1 MARLQ
6 RIGAVEI
13 VISDTLVLQI
23 HLSPLTLRNFNVLM
37 ASIIDIKLP
46 RAIAAA
52 LRIPPND
59 PRRQQIRVL
68 KKLLKKARFT
78 ELGQHYRFD
87 EILLSR
93 HPGKKFQELIPVH
106 DYNKIYNEW
115 WNKTLEGVPDVA
127 WPGKIKYYA
136 LSSGTSEA
144 ASKYIP
150 VTREMLRSNTI
161 NYVKQ
166 LLSLFAYEDVNRKA
180 MTRGFLMLGGA
191 TDLKKG
197 KAGWY
202 AGDLSGILA
211 KKRPFWFQTFYKPGG
226 RIAALSDWNQKLTEI
241 VEHAREWDIGYIV
254 GVPAW
259 CQMCMEMV
267 IEHYKVKNI
276 HEIWPNLG
284 FFVHGGVAFEPYK
297 KGFEKLLGKPIV
309 YIENYLSSEGF
320 IGYKTREH
328 AKGMQLVLDNNIF
341 FEFVPFD
348 DTNFDSEGNLVA
360 NPDAKMV
367 HEVEE
372 GKEYALLMSTNSGA
386 WRYLIGDTVKFV
398 DVERCELVIT
408 GRTKHFLSLTGEHL
422 SVDNM
427 NKAIE
432 LVSDELNI
440 SIPEYTVVG
449 FPFENFFAHRWYV
462 ACDDNVDTDELRKRI
477 DAHLRELNDDYA
489 VERDSALKEV
499 FLEKLPEEKFMKFM
513 ELKGKLGS
521 QHKFPRVMKGKMLQ
535 EWNRFLESGNI

>member
-1 MARLQ
+1 MTRL
-6 RIGAVEI
+6 
-13 VISDTLVLQI
+13 
-23 HLSPLTLRNFNVLM
+23 
-37 ASIIDIKLP
+37 IDIKLP
-46 RAIAAA
+46 RAIATA
-52 LRIPPND
+52 LRIPQND

-78 ELGQHYRFD
+78 EFGQEYRFD
-87 EILLSR
+87 EILLHR
-93 HPGKKFQELIPVH
+93 HPGKKFQELVPTF
-106 DYNKIYNEW
+106 DYNKIHEQW
-115 WNKTLEGVPDVA
+115 WYKTLEGVPDVT

-150 VTREMLRSNTI
+150 ITTELLRSNTI
-161 NYVKQ
+161 NYIKQ
-166 LLSLFAYEDVNRKA
+166 LFSLFTYENVPRNA
-180 MTRGFLMLGGA
+180 MAKGFLMLGGA

-226 RIAALSDWNQKLTEI
+226 RIAAMQDWNQKLNEI

-276 HEIWPNLG
+276 HEIWPNFS

-297 KGFEKLLGKPIV
+297 KGFEKLLGKPII

-320 IGYKTREH
+320 IGYKHREN
-328 AKGMQLVLDNNIF
+328 AKGMQLILDNNIF

-348 DTNFDSEGNLVA
+348 DKNFDSEG
-360 NPDAKMV
+360 KMLDHPEALMI

-372 GKEYALLMSTNSGA
+372 GKEYALLMSTNAGA
-386 WRYLIGDTVKFV
+386 WRYLLGDTIKFV
-398 DVERCELVIT
+398 DMEKSEVVIT
-408 GRTKHFLSLTGEHL
+408 GRTKHFLSLVGEHL

-427 NKAIE
+427 NKAIQ
-432 LVSDELNI
+432 LVSEEFNI

-449 FPFENFFAHRWYV
+449 FPYEGFFAHRWYIG
-462 ACDDNVDTDELRKRI
+462 CDDRVDRDQLRRRI
-477 DAHLRELNDDYA
+477 DAHLRVLNDDYA
-489 VERDSALKEV
+489 TERDSALKEV
-499 FLEKLPEEKFMKFM
+499 FLEVLPENAFLKFM
-513 ELKGKLGS
+513 ESKGKLGS
-521 QHKFPRVMKGKMLQ
+521 QHKFPRVLKGKMLEEWELFLKKQ
-535 EWNRFLESGNI
+535 EPVARS

>member
-1 MARLQ
+1 MA
-6 RIGAVEI
+6 
-13 VISDTLVLQI
+13 
-23 HLSPLTLRNFNVLM
+23 N
-37 ASIIDIKLP
+37 IIDIKIP
-46 RAIAAA
+46 KAIANA
-52 LRIPPND
+52 LRIPQND

-68 KKLLKKARFT
+68 KKLLRKARFT
-78 ELGQHYRFD
+78 EFGQQFRFD
-87 EILLSR
+87 DILLSK
-93 HPGKKFQELIPVH
+93 HPGKSFQDLVPVH
-106 DYNKIYNEW
+106 DYNKIYSEW
-115 WNKTLEGVPDVA
+115 WKKTLEGVPDVA

-150 VTREMLRSNTI
+150 VTKDMLRSNTI
-161 NYVKQ
+161 NYIKQ
-166 LLSLFAYEDVNRKA
+166 LITLFSYENLPYNA
-180 MTRGFLMLGGA
+180 MTKGFLMIGGA
-191 TDLKKG
+191 TDLQKG

-226 RIAALSDWNQKLTEI
+226 RIAAMKDWKEKLNEI

-328 AKGMQLVLDNNIF
+328 AKGMKLILDNNIF

-348 DTNFDSEGNLVA
+348 DKNFDQEGNIISH
-360 NPDAKMV
+360 PETKMI

-386 WRYLIGDTVKFV
+386 WRYLIGDTIKFV
-398 DVERCELVIT
+398 DVENCEVAIT

-422 SVDNM
+422 SVENM

-432 LVSDELNI
+432 LASEELNI
-440 SIPEYTVVG
+440 SIPEFTVVG
-449 FPFENFFAHRWYV
+449 FPYQSFFAHKWYI
-462 ACDDNVDTDELRKRI
+462 ASNDNCNTEILKNKIDQHLRK
-477 DAHLRELNDDYA
+477 LNDDYA
-489 VERDSALKEV
+489 TERDSALKEV
-499 FLEKLPEEKFMKFM
+499 FLEQLPEEKFMKFM

-521 QHKFPRVMKGKMLQ
+521 QHKFPRVMKGKML
-535 EWNRFLESGNI
+535 EDWNRFLENGKK

>member
-1 MARLQ
+1 MA
-6 RIGAVEI
+6 
-13 VISDTLVLQI
+13 T
-23 HLSPLTLRNFNVLM
+23 
-37 ASIIDIKLP
+37 IIDIKLP

-59 PRRQQIRVL
+59 PKRQQSRVL
-68 KKLLKKARFT
+68 KKLLKRARFT
-78 ELGQHYRFD
+78 EFGQQYMFD
-87 EILLSR
+87 EILMSKN
-93 HPGKKFQELIPVH
+93 PGKRFQELVPVH
-106 DYNKIYNEW
+106 DYNKIYGEW
-115 WNKTLEGVPDVA
+115 WKKTLEGVPDVT

-150 VTREMLRSNTI
+150 VTRDLLRSNTV
-161 NYVKQ
+161 NYLRQ
-166 LLSLFAYEDVNRKA
+166 LLSLIRYEEANKRA
-180 MTRGFLMLGGA
+180 MTKGFLMLGGA

-226 RIAALSDWNQKLTEI
+226 RIAAIADWNQKLNEI
-241 VEHAREWDIGYIV
+241 VEHAKEWDIGYIV

-267 IEHYKVKNI
+267 IDHYKVKNI
-276 HEIWPNLG
+276 HEIWPNFS

-328 AKGMQLVLDNNIF
+328 AKGMQLILNNNIF

-348 DTNFDSEGNLVA
+348 DKNFDSEGAIVE
-360 NPDAKMV
+360 NPEALMIN
-367 HEVEE
+367 EVQE
-372 GKEYALLMSTNSGA
+372 GKEYALLLSTNAGS

-398 DVERCELVIT
+398 DLEKSELVIT
-408 GRTKHFLSLTGEHL
+408 GRIKHFLSLTGEHL

-432 LVSDELNI
+432 LVSEEFNI
-440 SIPEYTVVG
+440 SIPEYTVTG
-449 FPFENFFAHRWYV
+449 IPQGTFFAHRWYI
-462 ACDDNVDTDELRKRI
+462 ATNDKVDSAKICRRI
-477 DAHLRELNDDYA
+477 DENLRQLNDDYA
-489 VERDSALKEV
+489 TERDSALKQVYLEV
-499 FLEKLPEEKFMKFM
+499 LPEDKFLEFMK
-513 ELKGKLGS
+513 LKGKLGS
-521 QHKFPRVMKGKMLQ
+521 QHKFPRVMKGKMLD
-535 EWNRFLESGNI
+535 EWSKYLQTGKV

>member
-1 MARLQ
+1 MAN
-6 RIGAVEI
+6 IIEI
-13 VISDTLVLQI
+13 KI
-23 HLSPLTLRNFNVLM
+23 
-37 ASIIDIKLP
+37 P
-46 RAIAAA
+46 RAIASA

-68 KKLLKKARFT
+68 KKLLIKARFT
-78 ELGQHYRFD
+78 EFGQHYRFD
-87 EILLSR
+87 DILLSK
-93 HPGKKFQELIPVH
+93 HPGKKYQELVPVH
-106 DYNKIYNEW
+106 DYNKIYEEW
-115 WNKTLEGVPDVA
+115 WKKTLEGVPDVT

-150 VTREMLRSNTI
+150 VTKELLRSNTI
-161 NYVKQ
+161 NFLRQ
-166 LLSLFAYEDVNRKA
+166 LLSLIRYDEANKKA
-180 MTRGFLMLGGA
+180 MTKGFLFLGGA
-191 TDLKKG
+191 TDLQKG

-226 RIAALSDWNQKLTEI
+226 RIAAIADWNQKLNEI
-241 VEHAREWDIGYIV
+241 VEHAKEWDIGYIV

-276 HEIWPNLG
+276 HEIWPNFS

-297 KGFEKLLGKPIV
+297 KSFEKLLGKPIV

-328 AKGMQLVLDNNIF
+328 AKGMQLILNNNIF

-348 DTNFDSEGNLVA
+348 DKNFDSEGKIVA
-360 NPDAKMV
+360 DPVAKMI

-372 GKEYALLMSTNSGA
+372 GKEYALIISTNAGN
-386 WRYLIGDTVKFV
+386 WRYLIGDTIKFV
-398 DVERCELVIT
+398 DLEKCEVVIT

-422 SVDNM
+422 SVENM

-432 LVSDELNI
+432 LVSEEFNI
-440 SIPEYTVVG
+440 SIPEYTVAG
-449 FPFENFFAHRWYV
+449 MPHGTFFAHRWYIATNDKV
-462 ACDDNVDTDELRKRI
+462 NAEKICKRI
-477 DAHLRELNDDYA
+477 DENLRVLNDDYA
-489 VERDSALKEV
+489 TERDSALKEV
-499 FLEKLPEEKFMKFM
+499 FLEVLPEEKFMKFM
-513 ELKGKLGS
+513 KLKGKIGS
-521 QHKFPRVMKGKMLQ
+521 QNKFPRVMKGKMLQ
-535 EWNRFLESGNI
+535 EWNKFLQTGQI

>member
-1 MARLQ
+1 
-6 RIGAVEI
+6 
-13 VISDTLVLQI
+13 
-23 HLSPLTLRNFNVLM
+23 M
-37 ASIIDIKLP
+37 ASIIDIKIP

-52 LRIPPND
+52 LRLPVND
-59 PRRQQIRVL
+59 PSRQQLRVL

-78 ELGQHYRFD
+78 SFGQHYRFD
-87 EILLSR
+87 EILL
-93 HPGKKFQELIPVH
+93 HKNPLKKFQELVPVH
-106 DYNKIYNEW
+106 DYNKIYEEW
-115 WNKTLEGVPDVA
+115 WKKTLEGVPDVA

-150 VTREMLRSNTI
+150 VTRDLLRSNTI
-161 NYVKQ
+161 NYLRQ
-166 LLSLFAYEDVNRKA
+166 LISLIRYEEANKRA
-180 MTRGFLMLGGA
+180 MTKGFLMLGGA

-226 RIAALSDWNQKLTEI
+226 RIAAIADWNQKLNEI

-276 HEIWPNLG
+276 HEIWPNFS

-328 AKGMQLVLDNNIF
+328 ARGMQLILNNNIF

-348 DTNFDSEGNLVA
+348 DKNFDSEGKIVS
-360 NPDAKMV
+360 NPTALCID
-367 HEVEE
+367 EVEE
-372 GKEYALLMSTNSGA
+372 GKEYALLMSTNAGS
-386 WRYLIGDTVKFV
+386 WRYLIGDTIKFV
-398 DVERCELVIT
+398 DIEKCEVVIT

-422 SVDNM
+422 SVENM

-432 LVSDELNI
+432 LVSEEFNI
-440 SIPEYTVVG
+440 SIPEYTVTG
-449 FPFENFFAHRWYV
+449 LPYETFFAHKWYI
-462 ACDDNVDTDELRKRI
+462 ATDDSADPEMIRKSIDNKLRQ
-477 DAHLRELNDDYA
+477 LNDDYA
-489 VERDSALKEV
+489 TERDSALKEV
-499 FLEKLPEEKFMKFM
+499 FLEILPEEKFMKFM

-521 QHKFPRVMKGKMLQ
+521 QHKFPRVMKGKMLDD
-535 EWNRFLESGNI
+535 WNKYLASGHIQ

>member
-1 MARLQ
+1 MA
-6 RIGAVEI
+6 
-13 VISDTLVLQI
+13 T
-23 HLSPLTLRNFNVLM
+23 
-37 ASIIDIKLP
+37 IIDIKLP
-46 RAIAAA
+46 RALAAA

-78 ELGQHYRFD
+78 EFGQHYRFD
-87 EILLSR
+87 DILLHK
-93 HPGKKFQELIPVH
+93 HPGKKFQELVPVH

-115 WNKTLEGVPDVA
+115 WKKTLDGVPDVA

-150 VTREMLRSNTI
+150 VTKELLRSNTI
-161 NYVKQ
+161 NYIRQ
-166 LLSLFAYEDVNRKA
+166 LLSLIKYEEANKKA
-180 MTRGFLMLGGA
+180 MTKGFLMLGGA

-197 KAGWY
+197 EAGWY

-226 RIAALSDWNQKLTEI
+226 RIAAIADWNQKLHEI
-241 VEHAREWDIGYIV
+241 VEHAKNWDIGYIV

-267 IEHYKVKNI
+267 IEHYKLKHI
-276 HEIWPNLG
+276 HEIWPNFS

-328 AKGMQLVLDNNIF
+328 ARGMQLILNNNIY

-348 DTNFDSEGNLVA
+348 NRNFDAEGQIVK
-360 NPDAKMV
+360 NPEARMI

-372 GKEYALLMSTNSGA
+372 GREYALLISTNAGA
-386 WRYLIGDTVKFV
+386 WRYLIGDTIKFV
-398 DVERCELVIT
+398 DLEKCEVIIT

-422 SVDNM
+422 SVENM

-432 LVSDELNI
+432 LVSEELNI

-449 FPFENFFAHRWYV
+449 FPYEQFFAHRWYV
-462 ACDDNVDTDELRKRI
+462 ATDDPVDPGELRDRI
-477 DAHLRELNDDYA
+477 DQHLRKLNDDYA
-489 VERDSALKEV
+489 TERDSALKAV
-499 FLEKLPEEKFMKFM
+499 FLDVLTEDKFMKFM

-521 QHKFPRVMKGKMLQ
+521 QHKFPRVMKGKMLE
-535 EWNRFLESGNI
+535 EWERFLQTGSV